1 MTGLAQHVSPSS
13 THDPDDH
20 DRPWVDLAREGDPAA
35 WRALYDAHA
44 GRLVLWL
51 RQLPTGD
58 PAADH
63 DDLAM
68 EAWTVAASRIAD
80 FSGDDDAFA
89 GWLFGIARNHVLN
102 ARRKTSRRATYSVAS
117 VPEQTL
123 PMETVTGP
131 AESAEAI
138 RSAVAA
144 LPQREGEVITCIDV
158 VDLDVATTARILGIS
173 RPAVRVARQRGL
185 RRLRA
190 SGWTL

>member
-1 MTGLAQHVSPSS
+1 MSDPAAALSP
-13 THDPDDH
+13 DPDPLPTVS
-20 DRPWVDLAREGDPAA
+20 DRPCVDRARDGDPLA

-102 ARRKTSRRATYSVAS
+102 ARRKTSRRATYATDS

-123 PMETVTGP
+123 PMEVVTGP
-131 AESAEAI
+131 AESAELI
-138 RSAVAA
+138 RAALAA
-144 LPQREGEVITCIDV
+144 LPQREGEVIACIDV

-185 RRLRA
+185 RRLR
-190 SGWTL
+190 SLGWAL

>member
-1 MTGLAQHVSPSS
+1 MS
-13 THDPDDH
+13 DPASGPP
-20 DRPWVDLAREGDPAA
+20 RPWVELAREGDPTA

-51 RQLPTGD
+51 QQLPTGD

-80 FSGDDDAFA
+80 FKGDDDAFA

-102 ARRKTSRRATYSVAS
+102 ARRKTARRATYAMST

-123 PMETVTGP
+123 PMETVTGSV
-131 AESAEAI
+131 ETAEAI
-138 RSAVAA
+138 RQALAV
-144 LPQREGEVITCIDV
+144 LPPREGEVIACVDV
-158 VDLDVATTARILGIS
+158 VDLDVATTASILGIS

-190 SGWTL
+190 AGWSV

>member
-1 MTGLAQHVSPSS
+1 MTGLAPDISPST
-13 THDPDDH
+13 THGSEG
-20 DRPWVDLAREGDPAA
+20 PWVDRAREGDPLA
-35 WRALYDAHA
+35 WRALYDAYA

-68 EAWTVAASRIAD
+68 EAWAVAASRIAD

-102 ARRKTSRRATYSVAS
+102 ARRKTSRRATYSMAE

-123 PMETVTGP
+123 PMETVTAP
-131 AESAEAI
+131 AESAELVRAAI
-138 RSAVAA
+138 GA

-190 SGWTL
+190 SGWAV